1 MLVAAKVLLDL
12 STAKSRRSLKE
23 FSVPPALHARK
34 ITSPVKEPK
43 KAAKSVVAE
52 HAQNITPTVSS
63 PAESKTTLQGIHFV
77 CNMRKSLSF
86 FPPLLLSPLSYPP
99 PVPSSSSVQGQ

>member
-1 MLVAAKVLLDL
+1 MLVATKVLLDL

-43 KAAKSVVAE
+43 KAAKSVLVQ
-52 HAQNITPTVSS
+52 HAQNMTPTVCT
-63 PAESKTTLQGIHFV
+63 PAESKTTLQGIPFV
-77 CNMRKSLSF
+77 
-86 FPPLLLSPLSYPP
+86 
-99 PVPSSSSVQGQ
+99 